1 MDIQRELSIL
11 GVNPIKYDKE
21 GPKYSMASIEAVIVK
36 KIFIQTYFKG
46 ITKPMNNDIQTAI
59 DLTQD
64 ATKRFSIALDT
75 FTKTHENFAESA
87 KKASSSVRTAA
98 DTMAAGLA
106 KVEKAA
112 NFDRLE
118 RMVDLLER
126 AAAAMSTLAEMERSG
141 QLTKLSEAIKKG

>member
-1 MDIQRELSIL
+1 MNPELELRSL
-11 GVNPIKYDKE
+11 GIKPIGHDKE
-21 GPKYSMASIEAVIVK
+21 GPKYAMASIEAVIVK
-36 KIFIQTYFKG
+36 KILVEDYFRG
-46 ITKPMNNDIQTAI
+46 VTKPMNNDIETAI
-59 DLTQD
+59 DLTKD
-64 ATKRFSIALDT
+64 ATKRFSSVLDA

-98 DTMAAGLA
+98 DTMAAGLS

-126 AAAAMSTLAEMERSG
+126 AAAAMSTLAEMEKSG
-141 QLTKLSEAIKKG
+141 QLAKLSEAIKK